1 MSGQRCPDCAILK
14 PRLCARHSGLVS
26 APSDTLDALVQQAS
40 APNLVTLFRRAK
52 QAGAL
57 SVSEYGEK
65 R

>member
-1 MSGQRCPDCAILK
+1 
-14 PRLCARHSGLVS
+14 VS
-26 APSDTLDALVQQAS
+26 APTDTLDALVQQAS